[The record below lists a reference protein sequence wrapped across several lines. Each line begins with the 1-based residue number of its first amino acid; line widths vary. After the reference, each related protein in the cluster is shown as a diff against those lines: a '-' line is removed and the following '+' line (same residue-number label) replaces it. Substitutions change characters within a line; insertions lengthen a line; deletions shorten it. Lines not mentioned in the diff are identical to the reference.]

1 MASVPLVGGAVSPYF
16 TKDMSTFIPLSSIVG
31 GIIDMARLLQAGCGN
46 DTEKKGL
53 IIANLVNL
61 IVLFLLVLYMYGK
74 AIHTLD
80 MVAKFAIL
88 LATANI
94 VLSALLFAPV

>member
-1 MASVPLVGGAVSPYF
+1 ML
-16 TKDMSTFIPLSSIVG
+16 
-31 GIIDMARLLQAGCGN
+31 N
-46 DTEKKGL
+46 GL
-53 IIANLVNL
+53 IDCTVATMQVNL